1 MYRHVVSCQRMQK
14 SSSSDDI
21 AGYLWHWGVR
31 QYLSSIKFMRSILN
45 CNRSKSLPKQ
55 NFINCFV
62 LLIWY
67 YTGAKSCRNAKL
79 RHVKSNLKATV
90 KLAFSL
96 NQISIKK
103 LRIFELNKWRSLST
117 VQMSHSDEAL
127 KEINDWTLQLLSK
140 KQGSPNAGPMM
151 TLYKANAK

>member
-1 MYRHVVSCQRMQK
+1 MSMNAKIFLFWWYCCLLM
-14 SSSSDDI
+14 
-21 AGYLWHWGVR
+21 ALGVR

-45 CNRSKSLPKQ
+45 FNRSKSLPKQ

-96 NQISIKK
+96 NQISVKK
-103 LRIFELNKWRSLST
+103 LRIFELNKWRRSRGT
-117 VQMSHSDEAL
+117 VQMSRSDEAL
-127 KEINDWTLQLLSK
+127 KEINDWALQLLSK

-151 TLYKANAK
+151 TI